1 MKRFAAIEAISSL
14 LFLIFY
20 VSVGFQNP
28 FVPII
33 MSYGLINIAW
43 AIFSLLK
50 APFPKWEKHIIFRI
64 PAYVISL
71 LLAFFACKIILRF
84 SFLRS
89 VPLSKEEILE
99 LSLTLIAMF
108 AILIIAYVSFSLRNS
123 HQKLLIERKERFLL
137 EKKLE
142 ALKRKFNPH
151 FIFNALNS
159 LAELIEISPKKAE
172 KFCMDLANYY
182 RKLLSLPD
190 VWSMEEEI
198 KFIKDYVQLIST
210 VKSKD
215 VKLEIVRDV
224 ETINFQIP
232 AALLQPLIENAIK
245 YARPCQNETPI
256 KLRLRK
262 KDDGTLIEI
271 SNPVDRHVK
280 ITPGEGIKITQERLK
295 AIYPSGEL
303 SWKLENETVVFT
315 LFLPAK
321 ENDRT

>member
-1 MKRFAAIEAISSL
+1 MRRFAAVETISSL
-14 LFLIFY
+14 LFLTFY
-20 VSVGFQNP
+20 ISVGFKSP

-33 MSYGLINIAW
+33 MSYGLVNIAW
-43 AIFSLLK
+43 MIFSLLK
-50 APFPKWEKHIIFRI
+50 APFPKLESRMIFRI
-64 PAYVISL
+64 PAYAVSL
-71 LLAFFACKIILRF
+71 LLAFFACRIILRF
-84 SFLRS
+84 SFLRNI
-89 VPLSKEEILE
+89 PLSKEETLE
-99 LSLTLIAMF
+99 LSLTLVAIF
-108 AILIIAYVSFSLRNS
+108 AILIIAYISFSLRNS

-159 LAELIEISPKKAE
+159 LAELIERSPKKAE

-190 VWSMEEEI
+190 IWSIEDEI

-215 VKLEIVRDV
+215 VKLEVVRDV

-232 AALLQPLIENAIK
+232 AALLQPLVENSIK
-245 YARPCQNETPI
+245 YAISGQNEIPI
-256 KLRLRK
+256 KLKFRK
-262 KDDGTLIEI
+262 MHGGILVEI
-271 SNPVDRHVK
+271 SNPVDQNVK
-280 ITPGEGIKITQERLK
+280 IVPGEGIKITQERLK
-295 AIYPSGEL
+295 TIYPNGEL
-303 SWKLENETVVFT
+303 LWELENETVVFT

-321 ENDRT
+321 ENDRS